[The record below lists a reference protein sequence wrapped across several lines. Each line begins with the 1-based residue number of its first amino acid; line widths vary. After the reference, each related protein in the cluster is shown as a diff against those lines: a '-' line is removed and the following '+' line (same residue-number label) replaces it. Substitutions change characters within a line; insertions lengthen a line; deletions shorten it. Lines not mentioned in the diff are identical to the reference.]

1 MRILMKRNPSRAQ
14 PLPDGAFEKHRAA
27 NLRRLLAGATRALN
41 RHITKELQRRG
52 YHDTR
57 PGHAA
62 LLANLDFTGNSVTE
76 VAERA
81 QISKQAMARLAV
93 ELEELGIIS
102 RKADGSDK
110 RALTL
115 SFTKRGRDLIRATVA
130 IVDEI
135 ESELAGEIGDRS
147 MSTLKRA
154 LDAVTHLDGSCS

>member
-1 MRILMKRNPSRAQ
+1 MKRNPRDVQA
-14 PLPDGAFEKHRAA
+14 LPDAAFERHRAN
-27 NLRRLLAGATRALN
+27 NLRRMLAAATRALN
-41 RHITKELQRRG
+41 RHITTELHRRG
-52 YHDTR
+52 YYDTR

-62 LLANLDFTGNSVTE
+62 LLANLDLAGNSVTE

-102 RKADGSDK
+102 RETDDSDK

-115 SFTKRGRDLIRATVA
+115 SFTRRGRDLIRTTVA

-135 ESELAGEIGDRS
+135 EGGLAHQIGDRS
-147 MSTLKRA
+147 MATLKRCLTA
-154 LDAVTHLDGSCS
+154 VVDLD